1 MKKIIMAV
9 SSAIVAGAML
19 FAFVGCDNETADND
33 KTKGDVSNNAA
44 VTVEAESN
52 T

>member
-1 MKKIIMAV
+1 MKKIAMAV
-9 SSAIVAGAML
+9 ASAIVAGAML
-19 FAFVGCDNETADND
+19 FAFVGCDGKTADTD
-33 KTKGDVSNNAA
+33 KSADVSNKAA

>member
-1 MKKIIMAV
+1 MKKIVMAV

-19 FAFVGCDNETADND
+19 FAFVGCDGKTAYND
-33 KTKGDVSNNAA
+33 KTKGDVSNNAS
-44 VTVEAESN
+44 VTAEAESN

>member
-1 MKKIIMAV
+1 MKKIVMAV

-19 FAFVGCDNETADND
+19 FAFVGCDKKPADTD
-33 KTKGDVSNNAA
+33 QTGADVSNNAA
-44 VTVEAESN
+44 VTAEAESN